1 MRQNMAAT
9 AVEEP
14 AAAATDLGF
23 AAAGGQIRGTPRANL
38 GGGDR
43 IRWPGRAGRIGRQAS
58 GSNWDREVGGGT
70 RTHERM

>member
-23 AAAGGQIRGTPRANL
+23 AAAGRTNPRDAP
-38 GGGDR
+38 R
-43 IRWPGRAGRIGRQAS
+43 KSGRRRP
-58 GSNWDREVGGGT
+58 N
-70 RTHERM
+70 